1 MEIVKFFSSLKPG
14 ETVVMEHDS
23 SAVPSYALYLLLRW
37 ALEEGRKVLVDDFL
51 DTLHVYKVQLELMGL
66 DVSPLESASVIKI
79 GGIIDVGNV
88 VGRVSPRGGAILR
101 KEYEKVYS
109 GVISDEDV
117 TINPVLGLEKALI
130 FTEDRVELMETLAQ
144 VSRRLGDK
152 RRIAIYF
159 INRDILESVNP
170 IAIPIIEFMSTTLVD
185 VEKKGRVYTF
195 EVLKSATP
203 EIDGKT
209 FNYDI
214 DRLEG

>member
-1 MEIVKFFSSLKPG
+1 M
-14 ETVVMEHDS
+14 
-23 SAVPSYALYLLLRW
+23 
-37 ALEEGRKVLVDDFL
+37 
-51 DTLHVYKVQLELMGL
+51 
-66 DVSPLESASVIKI
+66 
-79 GGIIDVGNV
+79 
-88 VGRVSPRGGAILR
+88 GRVSPRGGAILR

-170 IAIPIIEFMSTTLVD
+170 IAVPIIEFMSTTLVD